1 MESTHPFSVSF
12 APCFQAVLCRSQLF
26 FRMFLDKLFQICAD
40 RFIMKQKRRCFSPFL
55 LSPSS
60 RRAWIE
66 ICCGRPP
73 AIRHTVALLAEGV
86 DRNQQ
91 RGNVRRSQQRS
102 PSSRRAWIEISFGGS
117 GIQPIT
123 SPSSRRAWIE
133 MLIEIKFERISSQ
146 SPSSRRAW
154 IEISVQRLQHS
165 RRRSPSSRR
174 AWIEIVFL
182 PGFIE
187 PDMSP
192 SSRRAW
198 IEIVD
203 ELAARLGKKS
213 PSSRRAWIEI
223 GRSGSRHSCGAGRPP
238 RGGRG

>member
-55 LSPSS
+55 L
-60 RRAWIE
+60 
-66 ICCGRPP
+66 
-73 AIRHTVALLAEGV
+73 
-86 DRNQQ
+86 
-91 RGNVRRSQQRS
+91 
-102 PSSRRAWIEISFGGS
+102 
-117 GIQPIT
+117 